1 VVVAVDHKKRRIAD
15 NMITDPDLFSSDEHL
30 REAFETGL
38 KELLHRHDELGVFIL
53 VLANA
58 VFDQNI
64 FDHLAPVLEA
74 KFDLLA
80 KEIGECLVSAEGCD
94 PSIPDDD
101 LEVFRRLMLMG
112 FENIHPPQY
121 RQVGPWEVQFN
132 QLRSFRPARISNTE
146 INGIT
151 LPFDPQAFHFNKSFL
166 SKEILWVG
174 DLAGRDSTLFYN
186 KYPFVPLHG
195 LLVPECELGRPQLLD
210 RSWLEYL
217 WDITEQLG
225 AAVPGIGFAY
235 NSYGANASVNHL
247 HFQMSVREDPLPIA
261 ADIWEHN
268 GGDLPYPVDCHR
280 FTSLSDAW
288 EFLQGLHQQES
299 NYNLLAL
306 PGVLFSVPRNRQG
319 SYSHSGWT
327 EGFAW
332 YELCGGATTFDKES
346 FEQLTAL
353 DVSREMELLK
363 LEG

>member
-1 VVVAVDHKKRRIAD
+1 MVK
-15 NMITDPDLFSSDEHL
+15 DPYLFSCDEHL
-30 REAFETGL
+30 REAFESGL
-38 KELLHRHDELGVFIL
+38 KELLHGHDELGVFIL

-58 VFDQNI
+58 VFDQDI
-64 FDHLAPVLEA
+64 FDHLAPALEA
-74 KFDLLA
+74 KFNLLA
-80 KEIGECLVSAEGCD
+80 KEIGQCTVSAEGCD
-94 PSIPDDD
+94 PDIPDDD
-101 LEVFRRLMLMG
+101 LEVFRWLIMLG
-112 FENIHPPQY
+112 FENIRPPQY

-166 SKEILWVG
+166 SKEILWEG
-174 DLAGRDSTLFYN
+174 ELAGCVSTLFYN

-195 LLVPECELGRPQLLD
+195 LLVPERELGRPQLLD

-217 WDITEQLG
+217 WTITGQLG
-225 AAVPGIGFAY
+225 VTVPGIGFAY

-247 HFQMSVREDPLPIA
+247 HFQMSVREDQLPIA
-261 ADIWEHN
+261 ANVWGHN
-268 GGDLPYPVDCHR
+268 GGDIPYPVDCFR
-280 FTSLSDAW
+280 FTSLSDSW
-288 EFLQGLHQQES
+288 EFIDELHQKEN

-306 PGVLFSVPRNRQG
+306 PGELYCIPRNRQG

-327 EGFAW
+327 EGFSW
-332 YELCGGATTFDKES
+332 YELCGGATTFDQES

-363 LEG
+363 LAN